1 MGSIELK
8 GATRK
13 IEVYIG
19 ADGTAECVYDPH
31 LLPLVAK
38 LGGQVERISHIE
50 PTGWSQRWLFHR
62 IRGCFG
68 DDGRMAAWTRR
79 WRCLWR
85 VNFAPTGGDLCFAN
99 RDGKPFRSH
108 AAAVAYEA
116 PIALQ
121 FVQGLKGVN
130 QDARSLA

>member
-1 MGSIELK
+1 MESIVLK

-13 IEVYIG
+13 IEVYIS

-31 LLPLVAK
+31 LLPLAVK
-38 LGGQVERISHIE
+38 LGAQIERISHIE
-50 PTGWSQRWLFHR
+50 PTKWLLRWLFHR

-68 DDGRMAAWTRR
+68 DRGRMAAWTRR
-79 WRCLWR
+79 WCCRWR
-85 VNFAPTGGDLCFAN
+85 VNFAPTGGDLCFKDQA
-99 RDGKPFRSH
+99 GEPFRSH

-121 FVQGLKGVN
+121 LVKGLKGAN